1 MKNPIVEAFYRIEDE
16 VYLVHMDT
24 EGKFVGMVL
33 VQQQVPEEWVTCS
46 KESVLAFVK
55 SQIRKGL

>member
-1 MKNPIVEAFYRIEDE
+1 MKNPIIEAFYRIEDQ

-24 EGKFVGMVL
+24 KGHVLGMLL
-33 VQQQVPEEWVTCS
+33 VHQKIPEEWVTCS

-55 SQIRKGL
+55 SQNKK